1 MKAMK
6 MKKKASARTIE
17 TYAVCGCVYA
27 LCSCSTGCTCTCNG
41 NTTSGFAGGSHVTNV
56 GTSKTPSS
64 QLSGDMVSGT
74 V

>member
-27 LCSCSTGCTCTCNG
+27 MCSCTAVVCDCGRTKTFRAGQTSTVLSSNMTGSVVNG
-41 NTTSGFAGGSHVTNV
+41 TA
-56 GTSKTPSS
+56 
-64 QLSGDMVSGT
+64 
-74 V
+74 